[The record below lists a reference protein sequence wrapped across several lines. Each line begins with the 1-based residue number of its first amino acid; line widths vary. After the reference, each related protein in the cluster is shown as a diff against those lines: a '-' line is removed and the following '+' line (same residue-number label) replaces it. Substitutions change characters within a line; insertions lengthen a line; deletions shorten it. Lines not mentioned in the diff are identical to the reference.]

1 MAVAAPSRHDGR
13 VTETTI
19 DVLTATTTERAA
31 LARDLAGLDHADWA
45 RPSLCGRW
53 TVEEVVA
60 HLTAAASL
68 GRARWMRSVLG
79 ARFDFDEHNAR
90 RLAEHR
96 GANPAETLARFQAIV
111 PSTTST
117 FGPKEAWLGE
127 VVIHSADIRRPLGI
141 EHTPDA
147 AATTR
152 LAEFLARTN
161 FTVPS
166 KKVAAG
172 LRLEAS
178 DGPFAVGAGPVVRG
192 STLALVM
199 ATAGRAAYLEDLSGP
214 GVAVLAQRVSAAS

>member
-1 MAVAAPSRHDGR
+1 M
-13 VTETTI
+13 TETTI
-19 DVLTATTTERAA
+19 DVLAATTTERAA
-31 LARDLAGLDHADWA
+31 LARDLAGLDEEDWA
-45 RPSLCGRW
+45 RPS
-53 TVEEVVA
+53 
-60 HLTAAASL
+60 
-68 GRARWMRSVLG
+68 RWMRSVLG

-96 GANPAETLARFQAIV
+96 GATPAETLVRFQAIV

-127 VVIHSADIRRPLGI
+127 VVIHGADIRRPLGI
-141 EHTPDA
+141 EYAPDG

-152 LAEFLARTN
+152 LAEFLARTS

-172 LRLEAS
+172 LRLEAT
-178 DGPFAVGAGPVVRG
+178 DGPFEAGAGPVVRG

-199 ATAGRAAYLEDLSGP
+199 AMAGRAAYLEDLDGP
-214 GVAVLAQRVSAAS
+214 GVAELAQRVPVAS